1 MKNRKNKNH
10 TFRTG
15 AIVAAAAFIA
25 LSFLAGGMIEISRDV
40 GILRW
45 LRDVAVYLFVNK
57 LVEKLF
63 ASIMLGI
70 GVAFVSGMIAYGKA
84 SRKYRG
90 SRTTQVR
97 FATEE
102 SPGVEKT
109 A

>member
-1 MKNRKNKNH
+1 MLNRKNDNH

-15 AIVAAAAFIA
+15 VIVAAAAFIA

-40 GILRW
+40 GMLRW

-57 LVEKLF
+57 FAEKLF
-63 ASIMLGI
+63 ASILLGA

-90 SRTTQVR
+90 SRTTRVR
-97 FATEE
+97 FAAEE
-102 SPGVEKT
+102 SSGAEKT

>member
-1 MKNRKNKNH
+1 MLNRKNENH

-15 AIVAAAAFIA
+15 VIVAAATFIA

-40 GILRW
+40 GMLRW

-57 LVEKLF
+57 FAEKLF
-63 ASIMLGI
+63 ASILLGA

-90 SRTTQVR
+90 SRTTRVR
-97 FATEE
+97 FSAEE
-102 SPGVEKT
+102 SSGVEKT